1 MNINRIQIN
10 ELITRLS
17 AATDYSKAI
26 EIIDDL
32 NGKIIQYVHD
42 SKKSVLCDIAEG
54 IIKTVNFNELK
65 LKLKDI
71 LKNVKQNKFIDITNI
86 ESIISK
92 LENNIKEI
100 NLKQFTIDV
109 IDDDLIN
116 TYFNTLDED
125 ANADKLFKKIK
136 METKR
141 IKKDLNEFE
150 EKLCLYRQDV
160 IPKLSSSMVDNL
172 FDIHAYIASN
182 VILNNK
188 YVPNDI
194 IVNKHKLK
202 FYTSQQQYIKN
213 SIINLL
219 TK

>member
-26 EIIDDL
+26 VIIDDL
-32 NGKIIQYVHD
+32 NSKIIQYVHD
-42 SKKSVLCDIAEG
+42 SRKSVLCDIAEG

-92 LENNIKEI
+92 LENNIKDI
-100 NLKQFTIDV
+100 NLKQFTIDM

-125 ANADKLFKKIK
+125 ANTDKLFKKIK

-150 EKLCLYRQDV
+150 EKLCLYRQDI

-188 YVPNDI
+188 YAPNDI